1 MTGIKKYSV
10 LGRYSDVEIDIR
22 LAADRPCCS
31 SSRTSPGPQ
40 SRSATWCS
48 AARPRWACPRL
59 PAALDQA
66 LSQYTSDNGDHV
78 QLVVV
83 RVTPELSA
91 L

>member
-1 MTGIKKYSV
+1 MKIGDVVQRGTTP
-10 LGRYSDVEIDIR
+10 LGV
-22 LAADRPCCS
+22 
-31 SSRTSPGPQ
+31 SRGF
-40 SRSATWCS
+40 
-48 AARPRWACPRL
+48 